1 MSSETFYQGRASKRL
16 QGKTDRGAL
25 PILSDIDCVSVCVCV
40 RVCVCAHVCVCVL
53 SLSLALFSSLSLAYT
68 PWQHERFE
76 SYRLSKFEYRATRL
90 LLSAACSWMVSILGG
105 AMPANPK
112 PPHPRSLNP

>member
-40 RVCVCAHVCVCVL
+40 CVCACVRMCACVFSLAL
-53 SLSLALFSSLSLAYT
+53 SLSLSLS
-68 PWQHERFE
+68 
-76 SYRLSKFEYRATRL
+76 
-90 LLSAACSWMVSILGG
+90 
-105 AMPANPK
+105 
-112 PPHPRSLNP
+112 RSLFLSLPRIYTLAA